1 MQRLILDTGPLVAFL
16 DRREAMH
23 GWAVECFRQA
33 QVPFLTCEAVLTEA
47 CFLLRRHPQAVDQ
60 IGLWLEQG
68 FIRVAF
74 RLDDVAPRVFAL
86 MEKYRDLPMSL
97 ADACLVVMVEQG
109 IGERIFT
116 LDRHFRMYRQLNRR
130 TIPVLMPDQA

>member
-1 MQRLILDTGPLVAFL
+1 MQRLILDTGPLVAFM
-16 DRREAMH
+16 DCRAAKHR
-23 GWAVECFRQA
+23 WAVECFRQV
-33 QVPFLTCEAVLTEA
+33 QVPFLTCESVLTDA
-47 CFLLRRHPQAVDQ
+47 CFLLRQHPQAVDQ
-60 IGLWLEQG
+60 IGSWLEKG

-86 MEKYRDLPMSL
+86 MERYRDLPMSL

-116 LDRHFRMYRQLNRR
+116 LDRHFRIYRQLDRH
-130 TIPVLMPDQA
+130 TIPVLMPD